1 MSDLEPITEL
11 VPDDTP
17 APPRQGFLPI
27 ETNTFDRV
35 FISIIL
41 FVAINLFWMRFLE
54 QYASLYVATAISIAL
69 GVLIV
74 TRG

>member
-1 MSDLEPITEL
+1 MSDPEPITAL
-11 VPDDTP
+11 VPDETP
-17 APPRQGFLPI
+17 PPPRQGFLPI
-27 ETNTFDRV
+27 DTNAFDRV

-54 QYASLYVATAISIAL
+54 QYASLYIATAISIAL

-74 TRG
+74 SRG